1 MWFISNTLQDMIG
14 QQPDT
19 VNVTQSEQNEW
30 ELIVVNENN
39 IILFNKKSGEYW
51 RKFIESGEGSTDW
64 ERYPL
69 PGE

>member
-1 MWFISNTLQDMIG
+1 MIG

-19 VNVTQSEQNEW
+19 VTVTQSEQNEW

-51 RKFIESGEGSTDW
+51 RKFIESG
-64 ERYPL
+64 
-69 PGE
+69 

>member
-1 MWFISNTLQDMIG
+1 MIG

-19 VNVTQSEQNEW
+19 VTVTQSEQNEW

-51 RKFIESGEGSTDW
+51 RKFIESGEGPTDW
-64 ERYPL
+64 ESILYL
-69 PGE
+69 GNKF